1 MEMGGVMA
9 TGAELVA
16 QAVRAAGL
24 DTVFLFPG
32 GTIAP
37 VIDALGRGGVRCVCL
52 RHEQGAGYAALAGA
66 RLGNRPAVA
75 LVSSGPGVTN
85 AVTCV
90 ADAYYDSVPLVLL
103 TGQVGTP
110 DLKRSRELRQR
121 GFQEVD
127 TKSLMAS
134 VAKAVFQ
141 PASPGDLRAILPEA
155 FALAMAGRPGPVVI
169 DLPMDVQRGEA
180 GAGPE
185 IALSCL
191 PMRREPDA
199 DAVAAVIAALRAA
212 RRPVLL
218 AGAGVAL
225 AGAEAAL
232 RAFIVRAPM
241 PVSQSLPALGVFP
254 TDHPLALG
262 FHGHTGNQY
271 AGLAL
276 QNADLVLVVG
286 SRLDVRQTGTLTDR
300 FAPGATVLR
309 IEIDEAEIAHA
320 RVRVDLTLCAD
331 AASGLCALTRA
342 LEGQTLPDWSEWQ
355 QTVAG
360 YRAAHPLPLGRD
372 GALTAPRV
380 VAAADRLTRDRAVVA
395 VTGVGSHQQW
405 AARHLTLDRPRRAWL
420 TSAGH
425 GTMGYDLPAAL
436 GAAFARP
443 EALVLCFAGDG
454 SVQLNIQE
462 LAALKEFELPV
473 KLFVLDNRRFAIVS
487 QFQKL
492 NWGSDPTC
500 GDKINPDF
508 AALARAYGLEAV
520 TISRLTGLEEALA
533 PALASPKPVL
543 IHCLIDSAEDIS
555 PMLLAGQTLDAMW
568 TQPA

>member
-1 MEMGGVMA
+1 MA

-32 GTIAP
+32 GTVAP

-90 ADAYYDSVPLVLL
+90 ADAWYDSVPLIML

-134 VAKAVFQ
+134 IAKAVLQ
-141 PASPGDLRAILPEA
+141 PASPGDLRAMLAEA
-155 FALAMAGRPGPVVI
+155 FALAMSGRPGPVVI

-180 GAGPE
+180 GDGPG
-185 IALSCL
+185 IAAAPPS
-191 PMRREPDA
+191 PPA
-199 DAVAAVIAALRAA
+199 APAAAVAACAEALKAA

-218 AGAGVAL
+218 AGAGVAM
-225 AGAEAAL
+225 AGAESAL
-232 RAFIVRAPM
+232 RRFIARAPM
-241 PVSQSLPALGVFP
+241 PVTQSLPALGVFP

-276 QNADLVLVVG
+276 HNADLVLVVG

-300 FAPGATVLR
+300 FAAGATVLR

-320 RVRVDLTLCAD
+320 RVRVDLTLKTD
-331 AASGLCALTRA
+331 AASGLEALTRA
-342 LEGQTLPDWSEWQ
+342 LEGAALPDWSEWQ
-355 QTVAG
+355 RTVAG
-360 YRAAHPLPLGRD
+360 YRAAHPLPMGRA
-372 GALTAPRV
+372 GALTAQRV
-380 VAAADRLTRDRAVVA
+380 IAAADRLTAERAVVA

-405 AARHLTLDRPRRAWL
+405 AGRHFTLDRPRRAWL

-425 GTMGYDLPAAL
+425 GTMGYDLPSAI

-443 EALVLCFAGDG
+443 DSLVLCFAGDG
-454 SVQLNIQE
+454 SAQLNIQE
-462 LAALKEFELPV
+462 LAALKEFDLPV

-500 GDKINPDF
+500 GDKVNPDF
-508 AALARAYGLEAV
+508 AALARAYGIEAL
-520 TISRLTGLEEALA
+520 TITQLDRLEETLA
-533 PALASPKPVL
+533 PALASPGPVL
-543 IHCLIDSAEDIS
+543 IHCLIDGAEDIS

-568 TQPA
+568 TQPD

>member
-1 MEMGGVMA
+1 MA
-9 TGAELVA
+9 TGADLVA

-32 GTIAP
+32 GTVAP
-37 VIDALGRGGVRCVCL
+37 VIDALGRAGIRCVCL

-66 RLGNRPAVA
+66 RLGNRPTVA

-85 AVTCV
+85 VITCV
-90 ADAYYDSVPLVLL
+90 ADAWYDSVPMVVL
-103 TGQVGTP
+103 TGQIGTP
-110 DLKRSRELRQR
+110 DLKRSPELRQR

-127 TKSLMAS
+127 TRALMGS
-134 VAKAVFQ
+134 IAKAVLQ
-141 PASPGDLRAILPEA
+141 PLAPGDLRALLPEA
-155 FALAMAGRPGPVVI
+155 FALAAAGRPGPVVI

-180 GAGPE
+180 ESAPDIGLVAPPPPP
-185 IALSCL
+185 A
-191 PMRREPDA
+191 PDA
-199 DAVAAVIAALRAA
+199 ATVAAFVETLRAA
-212 RRPVLL
+212 RQPVLL
-218 AGAGVAL
+218 AGAGVAM

-232 RAFIVRAPM
+232 RAFIARAPM
-241 PVSQSLPALGVFP
+241 PVTQSLPALGVFP

-276 QNADLVLVVG
+276 HNADLVLVAG
-286 SRLDVRQTGTLTDR
+286 SRLDVRQTGTVTDR
-300 FAPGATVLR
+300 FAGGAKVLR
-309 IEIDEAEIAHA
+309 IDIDETEIAHA
-320 RVRVDLTLCAD
+320 RVRVDLTLRAD
-331 AASGLCALTRA
+331 AGAGLAALTHA
-342 LEGQTLPDWSEWQ
+342 LAGVALPDWSDWH

-360 YRAAHPLPLGRD
+360 WRAAHPLPLGPA
-372 GALTAPRV
+372 GALTAQRV
-380 VAAADRLTRDRAVVA
+380 IAAADRLTRERAVVA

-405 AARHLTLDRPRRAWL
+405 TGRHFTLDRPRRAWL

-425 GTMGYDLPAAL
+425 GTMGYDLPAAI

-454 SVQLNIQE
+454 SAQLNIQE
-462 LAALKEFELPV
+462 LAALAEFELPV

-487 QFQKL
+487 QFQRL

-500 GDKINPDF
+500 GDKRNPDF
-508 AALARAYGLEAV
+508 AALARAYGLEAATV
-520 TISRLTGLEEALA
+520 SSLDGLEETLA
-533 PALASPKPVL
+533 PLLASPKPVL

-555 PMLLAGQTLDAMW
+555 PMLLAGQTMDAMW
-568 TQPA
+568 TRPETGA

>member
-1 MEMGGVMA
+1 MA

-32 GTIAP
+32 GTVAP

-90 ADAYYDSVPLVLL
+90 ADAWYDSVPLIML

-134 VAKAVFQ
+134 IAKAVLQ
-141 PASPGDLRAILPEA
+141 PASPGDLRAMLAEA
-155 FALAMAGRPGPVVI
+155 FALAMSGRPGPVVI

-180 GAGPE
+180 GDGPG
-185 IALSCL
+185 IAAAPPS
-191 PMRREPDA
+191 PPA
-199 DAVAAVIAALRAA
+199 APAAAVAACAEALKAA

-218 AGAGVAL
+218 AGAGVAM
-225 AGAEAAL
+225 AGAESAL
-232 RAFIVRAPM
+232 RRFIARAPM
-241 PVSQSLPALGVFP
+241 PVTQSLPALGVFP

-276 QNADLVLVVG
+276 HNADLVLVVG

-300 FAPGATVLR
+300 FAAGATVLR

-320 RVRVDLTLCAD
+320 RVRVDLTLKTD
-331 AASGLCALTRA
+331 AASGLEALTRA
-342 LEGQTLPDWSEWQ
+342 LEGAALPDWSEWQ
-355 QTVAG
+355 RTVAG
-360 YRAAHPLPLGRD
+360 YRSAHPLPMGRA
-372 GALTAPRV
+372 GALTAQRV
-380 VAAADRLTRDRAVVA
+380 IAAADRLTAERAVVA

-405 AARHLTLDRPRRAWL
+405 AGRHFTLDRPRRAWL

-425 GTMGYDLPAAL
+425 GTMGYDLPSAI

-443 EALVLCFAGDG
+443 DSLVLCFAGDG
-454 SVQLNIQE
+454 SAQLNIQE
-462 LAALKEFELPV
+462 LAALKEFDLPV

-500 GDKINPDF
+500 GDKVNPDF
-508 AALARAYGLEAV
+508 AALARAYGIEAL
-520 TISRLTGLEEALA
+520 TITQLDRLEETLA
-533 PALASPKPVL
+533 PALASPGPVL
-543 IHCLIDSAEDIS
+543 IHCLIDGAEDIS

-568 TQPA
+568 TQPD

>member
-1 MEMGGVMA
+1 MA

-24 DTVFLFPG
+24 DIVFLFPG

-37 VIDALGRGGVRCVCL
+37 VIEALGRSGIRCVCL

-66 RLGNRPAVA
+66 RLGNWPSVA

-90 ADAYYDSVPLVLL
+90 ADAYYDSVPLILL

-110 DLKRSRELRQR
+110 DLQRSCELRQR

-127 TKSLMAS
+127 TRSLMAS
-134 VAKAVFQ
+134 ITKAVFQ
-141 PASPGDLRAILPEA
+141 PTTPGELRTVLPEA

-180 GAGPE
+180 APGPE
-185 IALSCL
+185 VEICCPRA
-191 PMRREPDA
+191 RREPEPG
-199 DAVAAVIAALRAA
+199 AVAAFTEALKAA

-218 AGAGVAL
+218 AGAGIGL
-225 AGAEAAL
+225 ASAEPAL
-232 RAFIVRAPM
+232 RAFIAKAPM
-241 PVSQSLPALGVFP
+241 PVTQSLPALGVFP

-276 QNADLVLVVG
+276 HNADLVLVVG
-286 SRLDVRQTGTLTDR
+286 SRLDIRQTGTLTDR
-300 FAPGATVLR
+300 FAPGARVLR
-309 IEIDEAEIAHA
+309 IEIDEAEITQA
-320 RVRVDLTLCAD
+320 RIRVDLTLRAD
-331 AASGLCALTRA
+331 AASGLTALTRA
-342 LEGQTLPDWSEWQ
+342 LEGAVLPDWSAWHQ
-355 QTVAG
+355 RVAG

-372 GALTAPRV
+372 GVLTAQRL
-380 VAAADRLTRDRAVVA
+380 VAAVDRLTQNRAVIA

-405 AARHLTLDRPRRAWL
+405 TARHFTLDRPRRSWL

-473 KLFVLDNRRFAIVS
+473 KLFVLDNHRFAIVS

-500 GDKINPDF
+500 GDKVNPDF

-520 TISRLTGLEEALA
+520 TIAQLGGLDEALA
-533 PALASPKPVL
+533 PVLASARPVL

-555 PMLLAGQTLDAMW
+555 PMLLAGQSLDAMW
-568 TQPA
+568 RNEPGLS

>member
-1 MEMGGVMA
+1 MT

-16 QAVRAAGL
+16 RAVRAAGL

-32 GTIAP
+32 GTVAP
-37 VIDALGRGGVRCVCL
+37 VIDALGRSGVRCVCL

-90 ADAYYDSVPLVLL
+90 ADAYYDSVPLIVL

-110 DLKRSRELRQR
+110 DLKRSRSLRQR

-134 VAKAVFQ
+134 IAKAVLQ
-141 PASPGDLRAILPEA
+141 PESPGDLRAMLPEA

-180 GAGPE
+180 APGPE
-185 IALSCL
+185 IAIACPPL
-191 PMRREPDA
+191 RRTPESA
-199 DAVAAVIAALRAA
+199 AVAAAVEALAAA

-225 AGAEAAL
+225 AGAEQAL
-232 RAFIVRAPM
+232 RHFIARAPM
-241 PVSQSLPALGVFP
+241 PVTQSLPALGVFP
-254 TDHPLALG
+254 TDHSLALG

-276 QNADLVLVVG
+276 HNADLVLVVG

-300 FAPGATVLR
+300 FAPGAKVLR
-309 IEIDEAEIAHA
+309 IEIDAAEIAHA
-320 RVRVDLTLCAD
+320 RIRVDLTLEAD
-331 AASGLCALTRA
+331 AASGLEALTRA
-342 LEGQTLPDWSEWQ
+342 LEGVSLPDWSAWH
-355 QTVAG
+355 QTVLQ

-372 GALTAPRV
+372 GALTAQRV
-380 VAAADRLTRDRAVVA
+380 IAAADRLTQGRAVVA

-405 AARHLTLDRPRRAWL
+405 SGRHFTLDRPRRAWL

-425 GTMGYDLPAAL
+425 GTMGYDLPAAI

-443 EALVLCFAGDG
+443 GALVLCFAGDG

-462 LAALKEFELPV
+462 LAALKEFGLPV

-500 GDKINPDF
+500 GDKVNPDF
-508 AALARAYGLEAV
+508 AALARAYGIEAL
-520 TISRLTGLEEALA
+520 TITQLAGLEEALA
-533 PALASPKPVL
+533 PALASPGPVL
-543 IHCLIDSAEDIS
+543 IHCLIDGAEDIS
-555 PMLLAGQTLDAMW
+555 PMLLAGQTMDAMW
-568 TQPA
+568 TQPG

>member
-1 MEMGGVMA
+1 MT

-16 QAVRAAGL
+16 RAVRAAGL

-32 GTIAP
+32 GTVAP
-37 VIDALGRGGVRCVCL
+37 VIDALGRSGVRCVCL

-90 ADAYYDSVPLVLL
+90 ADAYYDSVPLIML

-110 DLKRSRELRQR
+110 DLKRSRQLRQR

-127 TKSLMAS
+127 TRALMVS
-134 VAKAVFQ
+134 VAKAVYQ
-141 PASPGDLRAILPEA
+141 PENPGDLRAILSEA

-180 GAGPE
+180 GPGPD
-185 IALSCL
+185 IAVSCPPL
-191 PMRREPDA
+191 RLEPDSA
-199 DAVAAVIAALRAA
+199 AAAAAVAALRNV

-218 AGAGVAL
+218 AGAGIAL
-225 AGAEAAL
+225 AGAERAL
-232 RAFIVRAPM
+232 RDFIVRAPM

-276 QNADLVLVVG
+276 HNADLVLVVG
-286 SRLDVRQTGTLTDR
+286 SRLDVRQTGTLTER
-300 FAPGATVLR
+300 FAPGAKVLR

-320 RVRVDLTLCAD
+320 RVRVDLTLRAD
-331 AASGLCALTRA
+331 AASGLRALAAA
-342 LEGQTLPDWSEWQ
+342 LEGSAPPDWSGWRE
-355 QTVAG
+355 TVAG

-372 GALTAPRV
+372 GVLTAQRV
-380 VAAADRLTRDRAVVA
+380 IAAADRLTRDRAVVA
-395 VTGVGSHQQW
+395 VSGVGSHQQW
-405 AARHLTLDRPRRAWL
+405 TARHFSFDRPRRAWL

-425 GTMGYDLPAAL
+425 GTMGYDLPAAI

-443 EALVLCFAGDG
+443 ESAVLCFAGDG

-462 LAALKEFELPV
+462 LAALKEFGLPV

-508 AALARAYGLEAV
+508 AALARAYGIEAATV
-520 TISRLTGLEEALA
+520 SRLEGLEETLA
-533 PALASPKPVL
+533 PLLASPEPAL
-543 IHCLIDSAEDIS
+543 IHCLIDGAEDIS
-555 PMLLAGQTLDAMW
+555 PMLLAGQTMDAMW
-568 TQPA
+568 TQPEAGA